1 MPAAQGVARASMFQL
16 PHACAHPPFSPAMS
30 DPDRPIAP
38 AEPPREQR
46 RASVWQVISAVS
58 WSFFG
63 IRKREA
69 MSRDVVNIKPQHVII
84 VGIVLA
90 AIMVLALIALV
101 QFITRGT

>member
-1 MPAAQGVARASMFQL
+1 MSNPDLPPESPSEAPGKPKSASL
-16 PHACAHPPFSPAMS
+16 L
-30 DPDRPIAP
+30 
-38 AEPPREQR
+38 
-46 RASVWQVISAVS
+46 QVISAVS

-101 QFITRGT
+101 RFITRTA